1 MLVSLRSRSV
11 LNSAAPANS
20 SEAADDLQER
30 IGRFARY
37 AFSLAAAIF
46 VVGRVVAFAQSGR
59 LALRDFGAPDR
70 IAYEL
75 ALVVLFASWWRCRG
89 ARISAPTL
97 RLFDAALTI
106 ATSTCWG
113 LLSWGPG
120 PIYPVSATLPV
131 THTLIGRSVVVPS
144 TLRRTLWISIVS
156 TLPTV
161 FVIATHHVFAS
172 RTPFD
177 QVRTSLAVSW
187 CGVAV
192 AVATVISRTLYGLR
206 KEIREARQLGQYTLQ
221 EKIGEGGMGVVYRA
235 THAMLRRP
243 AAIKLLSKGRTSEA
257 DLARFEREVQLT
269 SRLAHP
275 NTVSIFDYGRT
286 SEGAFYYAME
296 YLDGMDLD
304 RLIQADGPLEAPRAI
319 RILASVCGAL
329 EEAHALGMVHRDI
342 KPANIVLT
350 ERADEPD
357 IVKVVDFGLVRS
369 IERHQGAASEFNASV
384 IGTPLYL
391 APEAVTAPETVDGR
405 ADLYAV
411 GAVAY
416 FLLTGKPV
424 FEAVTV
430 VELCS
435 KHLLEQPVP
444 PSKRLGSALAADL
457 ESLVLACLAKDREAR
472 PASAAALRAALLRCE
487 DAGRYDVAASRAW
500 WNARGAELRASGAGA
515 SRSGSS
521 PPPAVTVSR
530 LDARARLELERLAS
544 PGAAGREAA
553 P

>member
-1 MLVSLRSRSV
+1 M
-11 LNSAAPANS
+11 
-20 SEAADDLQER
+20 
-30 IGRFARY
+30 
-37 AFSLAAAIF
+37 
-46 VVGRVVAFAQSGR
+46 
-59 LALRDFGAPDR
+59 
-70 IAYEL
+70 
-75 ALVVLFASWWRCRG
+75 
-89 ARISAPTL
+89 SAPTL
-97 RLFDAALTI
+97 GHFDAALTI
-106 ATSTCWG
+106 AISTCWG

-144 TLRRTLWISIVS
+144 TLRRTLWISIVA

-161 FVIATHHVFAS
+161 LVIATHHVFAPD
-172 RTPFD
+172 TPFD
-177 QVRTSLAVSW
+177 RVRVSLAVSW

-206 KEIREARQLGQYTLQ
+206 KEIRAVRQLGQYTLQ

-243 AAIKLLSKGRTSEA
+243 AAIKLLSKERTTEA

-286 SEGAFYYAME
+286 SDGVFYYAME

-304 RLIQADGPLEAPRAI
+304 RLIKSEGSLEPARAI
-319 RILASVCGAL
+319 RILVSVCGAL
-329 EEAHALGMVHRDI
+329 EEAHALGLVHRDI

-357 IVKVVDFGLVRS
+357 VVKVVDFGLVRS
-369 IERHQGAASEFNASV
+369 VERHQGYASEFNAAL

-391 APEAVTAPETVDGR
+391 APEAVTSPDTVDGR

-416 FLLTGKPV
+416 YLLTGKPV
-424 FEAVTV
+424 FEAATV

-444 PSKRLGSALAADL
+444 PSKRLGSPLSADL
-457 ESLVLACLAKDREAR
+457 EAVVLACLAKDREAR
-472 PASAAALRAALLRCE
+472 PASATALREALLGCE
-487 DAGRYDVAASRAW
+487 DARRYDPVAVRSW
-500 WNARGAELRASGAGA
+500 WSGRGAELRASGSGAG
-515 SRSGSS
+515 RSGAN
-521 PPPAVTVSR
+521 PPSAVTVSR
-530 LDARARLELERLAS
+530 LGAREHLDVGRRVS
-544 PGAAGREAA
+544 PGAADREAA
-553 P
+553 R